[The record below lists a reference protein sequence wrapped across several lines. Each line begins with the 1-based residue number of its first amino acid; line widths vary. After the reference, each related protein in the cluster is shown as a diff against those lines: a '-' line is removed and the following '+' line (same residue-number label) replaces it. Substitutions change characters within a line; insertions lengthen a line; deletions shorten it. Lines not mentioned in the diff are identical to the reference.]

1 MIFDN
6 EQNKNVA
13 LESEEFSK
21 YLGIVID
28 NKLRWLPRVIRNTL
42 PIERELGKETYLIS
56 LKVFPLEIYQ
66 YGYC

>member
-42 PIERELGKETYLIS
+42 PIERELGKET
-56 LKVFPLEIYQ
+56 
-66 YGYC
+66 